1 MLSDSMPIIK
11 QVPNTFSPETV
22 STIMI
27 AIPIANCLRFEMKP
41 TTCALL
47 YLNYC
52 ACLWQRSSFCERIT
66 SWDPQ
71 TSTKSH

>member
-1 MLSDSMPIIK
+1 MPIIK

-27 AIPIANCLRFEMKP
+27 AIPIANRLCFENKP
-41 TTCALL
+41 MTCALL

-52 ACLWQRSSFCERIT
+52 VCLWQRSSFCKGIT
-66 SWDPQ
+66 SLDPQ
-71 TSTKSH
+71 TSTKSY